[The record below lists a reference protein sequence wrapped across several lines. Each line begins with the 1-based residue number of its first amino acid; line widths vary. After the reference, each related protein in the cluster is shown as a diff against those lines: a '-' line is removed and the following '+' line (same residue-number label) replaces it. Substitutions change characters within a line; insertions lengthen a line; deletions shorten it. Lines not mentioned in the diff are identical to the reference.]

1 MNLKDFKN
9 ILTDLFKKVEKVEKE
24 DKFRLKGI
32 FDLETYKDNILVDK
46 IHEDN
51 IIVNTS
57 FDIISSLFIDGDT
70 NKKINTLKLGNGG
83 IYNSL
88 VKTPVVTETDLYNPL
103 TTKKI
108 PDLYTNADK
117 LKDSLNKMII
127 FTWTFETT
135 EGNGPGA
142 MIYSEAGLF
151 SDDGIMFSKKNFT
164 EVVKTEEKKMIV
176 KWTIKIV

>member
-9 ILTDLFKKVEKVEKE
+9 ILTDLFKKVEKE

-32 FDLETYKDNILVDK
+32 FDLETYKDNVLIDK

-57 FDIISSLFIDGDT
+57 FDIISSLFVDGDI
-70 NKKINTLKLGNGG
+70 NKKINTLKLGDGG
-83 IYNSL
+83 IYNSS
-88 VKTPVVTETDLYNPL
+88 VKTPVVTETDLYNPI

-108 PDLYTNADK
+108 PTLYTNADV

-127 FTWTFETT
+127 FTWTFETN
-135 EGNGPGA
+135 EGNGLGA
-142 MIYSEAGLF
+142 SIYSEAGLF